1 MTSKPPF
8 GGEVI
13 GDIAVGNLGKTQSGG
28 TPSSKHSE
36 YFGGDIPWI
45 GTTALNGGVL
55 DESNAVK
62 FITEDAVE
70 HSATKIVPAGSIM
83 VGVRVGVGKV
93 AVNSVPMCT
102 SQDIVSIIG
111 VDEQL
116 WNKEYI
122 SYAIQYKAPRL
133 ASQAQGATITG
144 ITSKALKAVT
154 IPVREKSSQDQIVW
168 TLNYLKE
175 LHLLSE
181 QRLAKLDTL
190 VKSRFAE
197 MFGDTDALMSRWPR
211 KPLMACVNQ
220 IDSGKSVNCKAEART
235 GSAPGVLKLSAL
247 SSGKYLPEE
256 NKAMFDSDNVL
267 PGKEVMIGDILVARK
282 NTPDLVGTCV
292 LVDFDAPNLMF
303 PDLVFRMHP
312 IEGVDGTYLSSLL
325 GKSSFSKTVRS
336 LAHGSAKSM
345 SNIPKSELE
354 KLELPL
360 PPLALQREF
369 ADFATRVD
377 KLRVEAQAQKEKL
390 QTLYDSLAQDYFA
403 I

>member
-8 GGEVI
+8 DGEVMRL
-13 GDIAVGNLGKTQSGG
+13 GDIAKVSAGNVAPKKSAFCDSGKPFVRAGSLSGLLAGGSVQSLERIDDKTAERLGFRLFPAGTVVFAKSGMSCLKDYVYTLPEECYVVSHLACV
-28 TPSSKHSE
+28 TPSADLSKYLEH
-36 YFGGDIPWI
+36 YFNYNRPNRLIENPSFPSIKLSQIEDIQI
-45 GTTALNGGVL
+45 
-55 DESNAVK
+55 
-62 FITEDAVE
+62 
-70 HSATKIVPAGSIM
+70 
-83 VGVRVGVGKV
+83 
-93 AVNSVPMCT
+93 
-102 SQDIVSIIG
+102 
-111 VDEQL
+111 
-116 WNKEYI
+116 
-122 SYAIQYKAPRL
+122 RL
-133 ASQAQGATITG
+133 
-144 ITSKALKAVT
+144 
-154 IPVREKSSQDQIVW
+154 PEKSIRDKQVG
-168 TLNYLKE
+168 
-175 LHLLSE
+175 
-181 QRLAKLDTL
+181 RLEAVIDLVDICKDAESRFDDL

-377 KLRVEAQAQKEKL
+377 KLRFVV
-390 QTLYDSLAQDYFA
+390 SGGS
-403 I
+403 

>member
-1 MTSKPPF
+1 MTNSHGFVPSQEYFNKEVYSKELRTYRVVHRNMIAYNPSRINVGSVAVQDKVDNAIVSPLYVVFSADETKVIPGYLVRFLRSKP
-8 GGEVI
+8 GL
-13 GDIAVGNLGKTQSGG
+13 DQIAQQS
-28 TPSSKHSE
+28 
-36 YFGGDIPWI
+36 I
-45 GTTALNGGVL
+45 GTVRSNLKFDALCKMQMPLPSLQAQVERMNKLTLVEQLADDREHYLFHL
-55 DESNAVK
+55 DE
-62 FITEDAVE
+62 
-70 HSATKIVPAGSIM
+70 
-83 VGVRVGVGKV
+83 
-93 AVNSVPMCT
+93 
-102 SQDIVSIIG
+102 
-111 VDEQL
+111 
-116 WNKEYI
+116 
-122 SYAIQYKAPRL
+122 
-133 ASQAQGATITG
+133 
-144 ITSKALKAVT
+144 
-154 IPVREKSSQDQIVW
+154 
-168 TLNYLKE
+168 
-175 LHLLSE
+175 
-181 QRLAKLDTL
+181 L

-377 KLRVEAQAQKEKL
+377 KLRFVV
-390 QTLYDSLAQDYFA
+390 SGGS
-403 I
+403 